1 MIRYF
6 AAHPTAANILM
17 VAIVAIGLATLPGL
31 NKETFPAI
39 ELNRF
44 NVTVAYPGASTADV
58 EEAICTRLEDATDG
72 ISFVDEQSCEARD
85 NLGVL
90 TLTMQEGGDIKQFED
105 DIISAVDAVSDFPS
119 EVEDPVVVKVGRT
132 DQVVDVAITSKGLTA
147 SELKALAEHYR
158 KRLLSISGVPI
169 VDIKGFSTH
178 QLNVLIDAETMLK
191 YRLSIQRVANLIQ
204 SSAVDLPAGTI
215 ESSDKAYQIRFSN
228 ARKTA
233 EELADLVIL
242 STDKGGE
249 ILLGD
254 IARIEDRF
262 DLEEERIEFNGERA
276 AILQI
281 SKNRIDDTLKVFGKV
296 KNFVDKE
303 NEILPDS
310 TSITLSNDRASIVND
325 RLQLLSKNAWQG
337 LILASCVL
345 FLFFTWRYTMWIA
358 LGLPISFLGG
368 LAMMSWL
375 GVSINMISMVGLLM
389 AIGILMDDA
398 IVLSE
403 SIAHEYKKTHNPLES
418 VVVGTQRV
426 IRGVFSSFL
435 TSALLFG
442 SLLMMKGDI
451 GQVLGVLPVVLLSV
465 LTVSLLEAF
474 LVLPHHLK
482 HALEHAH
489 EKKPMRWRVWFEDGF
504 LKLRNGATKLG
515 AFAIRFRYGTVGI
528 AIGMLIISIGMI
540 VTGALKFKAF
550 PDLEGNILEAQI
562 LLAQGTPLTKTETVV
577 KRLLDS
583 LDQTQEEFAD
593 HNDQGLI
600 KNIKVSYNKNTDS
613 AESGTHI
620 ATISVDFLETEFR
633 NTTLREFIPRWREN
647 TGDVPIAISIQ
658 FKEPST
664 GPAGRA
670 IDIRLMGDD
679 LDDLSAASWA
689 LQNWLSGYNGVYNL
703 TDNLRPGK
711 PQFTF
716 TLKPGALTSGVSAQ
730 DIASQLRAAYQGV
743 KVDDIFQGRE
753 AYEIQVKM
761 DSQKPTA
768 LADFDNFMII
778 TDQGEAIP
786 LVSLVLVEEKREY
799 ARIGHINR
807 NRVINIYGDIDSV
820 KANTSEVISD
830 LQARFLP
837 ELKQRFPGVS
847 MSLEGEVA
855 SGKET
860 NGSILTGFVLALLG
874 VYLLLSLQFK
884 NYREPLLVMINIPL
898 ALIGVIWGH
907 ILMGQD
913 FTMPSMIGFVSLAG
927 IVVNDSILLV
937 EFVKYRSAEGMSL
950 HEAATQ
956 AVHDRFR
963 AVFMTSTTTVA
974 GMMPLLFETSL
985 QAQILVPLVTSVVFG
1000 MMSATLLV
1008 LLVLPALY
1016 GIMEDIGFVD
1026 ISKRGLDK
1034 SLVID

>member
-6 AAHPTAANILM
+6 ASHPTAANILM
-17 VAIVAIGLATLPGL
+17 IAIVAVGLATLPGL
-31 NKETFPAI
+31 NKETFPAL

-44 NVTVAYPGASTADV
+44 NVTAAYPGASTADV

-90 TLTMQEGGDIKQFED
+90 TLVMQEGGDIKQFED
-105 DIISAVDAVSDFPS
+105 DIISAVDAIGDFPS
-119 EVEDPVVVKVGRT
+119 EVEDPTIVKVGRT
-132 DQVVDVAITSKGLTA
+132 DRVVDVAITSKELTA

-158 KRLLSISGVPI
+158 KKLLSIPGVPI
-169 VDIKGFSTH
+169 VDVEGFSTH
-178 QLNVLIDAETMLK
+178 QLNVMISPETMLK
-191 YRLSIQRVANLIQ
+191 YRLNVQSVANLIQ
-204 SSAVDLPAGTI
+204 SQAVDLPAGTI

-233 EELADLVIL
+233 EDLADLVIL
-242 STDKGGE
+242 NTDKGGE
-249 ILLGD
+249 IRLGD

-276 AILQI
+276 AILQV
-281 SKNRIDDTLKVFGKV
+281 SKNRIDDTLKVFAKV
-296 KNFVDKE
+296 KTFVDEE
-303 NEILPDS
+303 NEILPES
-310 TSITLSNDRASIVND
+310 TKIILSNDRATIVSD

-337 LILASCVL
+337 LILASLVL
-345 FLFFTWRYTMWIA
+345 FLFFTWRYTLWIA

-375 GVSINMISMVGLLM
+375 GVSINMISMVALLM

-403 SIAHEYKKTHNPLES
+403 SISHEYKKTHNPIES
-418 VVVGTQRV
+418 VIVGTQRV

-465 LTVSLLEAF
+465 LTISLIEAF

-482 HALEHAH
+482 HALEHGH
-489 EKKPMRWRVWFEDGF
+489 DKEPMRWRVWFEAGF
-504 LKLRNGATKLG
+504 QTLRNGATKLG
-515 AFAIRFRYGTVGI
+515 GLAIRFRYGTVGF
-528 AIGMLIISIGMI
+528 AIGMLIISIGMM

-550 PDLEGNILEAQI
+550 PDLEGNILEARI
-562 LLAQGTPLTKTETVV
+562 LLAQGTPLAKTESVV
-577 KRLLDS
+577 ERLLNS
-583 LDQTQEEFAD
+583 LDQTQQEFAD
-593 HNDQGLI
+593 QNDQNLI
-600 KNIKVSYNKNTDS
+600 KNIKVTYNQNADS

-633 NTTLREFIPRWREN
+633 NTTLREFIPRWRLN
-647 TGDVPIAISIQ
+647 TGDIPIAISLQ
-658 FKEPST
+658 FKEPTT

-670 IDIRLMGDD
+670 IDIRLIGEN
-679 LDDLSAASWA
+679 LDTMSAASWE
-689 LQNWLSGYNGVYNL
+689 LQNWLSGYDGVYNL

-716 TLKPGALTSGVSAQ
+716 TLKPGALSAGISAQ
-730 DIASQLRAAYQGV
+730 DVASQLRAAYQGI

-761 DSQKPTA
+761 DSTKPSA
-768 LADFDNFMII
+768 LSDFDNFMII

-786 LVSLVLVEEKREY
+786 LVSLVIIEEKREY
-799 ARIGHINR
+799 ARIGHIDR

-820 KANTSEVISD
+820 KANTSEVLND

-837 ELKQRFPGVS
+837 GFKERFPEIS
-847 MSLEGEVA
+847 LSLEGEVA

-860 NGSILTGFVLALLG
+860 NSSILIGFVLALLG

-884 NYREPLLVMINIPL
+884 NYREPLMVMINIPL

-950 HEAATQ
+950 HDAATQ

-963 AVFMTSTTTVA
+963 AVFMTSVTTVA
-974 GMMPLLFETSL
+974 GMMPLLFESSL
-985 QAQILVPLVTSVVFG
+985 QAQILIPLVTSVVFG

-1016 GIMEDIGFVD
+1016 GIMEDIGFVEIAEKEPD
-1026 ISKRGLDK
+1026 ETLMTT
-1034 SLVID
+1034 

>member
-6 AAHPTAANILM
+6 ASHPTAANILM
-17 VAIVAIGLATLPGL
+17 IAIIAVGLATLPGL
-31 NKETFPAI
+31 NKETFPAL
-39 ELNRF
+39 ELNSF
-44 NVTVAYPGASTADV
+44 NVTAAYPGASTADV

-90 TLTMQEGGDIKQFED
+90 TLTMQEGGDVKQFED
-105 DIISAVDAVSDFPS
+105 DIIAAVDAISDFPD
-119 EVEDPVVVKVGRT
+119 EVEDPTVVKVGRT
-132 DQVVDVAITSKGLTA
+132 DPVVDVAITSEGLTA

-158 KRLLSISGVPI
+158 KRLLSIPDIPI
-169 VDIKGFSTH
+169 VDVMGFSTH
-178 QLNVLIDAETMLK
+178 QLNVLVDSETMLK
-191 YRLSIQRVANLIQ
+191 YRLSIQSIANLIQ
-204 SSAVDLPAGTI
+204 TQAVDLPAGTI
-215 ESSDKAYQIRFSN
+215 ESVDKAYQIRFSN
-228 ARKTA
+228 ARKTV

-242 STDKGGE
+242 NTDLGGE
-249 ILLGD
+249 IRLGD

-276 AILQI
+276 AILQV
-281 SKNRIDDTLKVFGKV
+281 SKNRIDDTLKVFASV
-296 KNFVDKE
+296 KAFVDDE
-303 NEILPDS
+303 NEILPES
-310 TSITLSNDRASIVND
+310 TKIILSNDRATIVSD

-337 LILASCVL
+337 LILASLVL
-345 FLFFTWRYTMWIA
+345 FLFFTWRYTLWIA
-358 LGLPISFLGG
+358 LGLPVSFLGG
-368 LAMMSWL
+368 LAMMSWM
-375 GVSINMISMVGLLM
+375 GVSINMISMVALLM

-403 SIAHEYKKTHNPLES
+403 SIAHEYKKSHDPLEA
-418 VVVGTQRV
+418 VIVGTERV

-489 EKKPMRWRVWFEDGF
+489 EKEPMRWRVWFEAGF

-515 AFAIRFRYGTVGI
+515 ALAIRFRYGTVGI
-528 AIGMLIISIGMI
+528 AIGMLIISIGMMI
-540 VTGALKFKAF
+540 TGTLKFKAF
-550 PDLEGNILEAQI
+550 PDLEGNILEARI
-562 LLAQGTPLTKTETVV
+562 LLAQGTPLAKTESVV
-577 KRLLDS
+577 QQLMTS
-583 LDQTQEEFAD
+583 LEKTQSEFPQD
-593 HNDQGLI
+593 NGQSLV
-600 KNIKVSYNKNTDS
+600 KNIKVTYNSNADS
-613 AESGTHI
+613 SESGTHI
-620 ATISVDFLETEFR
+620 ATLSVDFLETEFR

-647 TGDVPIAISIQ
+647 TGEVPIAINLQ

-670 IDIRLMGDD
+670 IDIRLIGED
-679 LDDLSAASWA
+679 LDMMSEASWA
-689 LQNWLSGYNGVYNL
+689 LQNWLSGYEGVYNL

-716 TLKPGALTSGVSAQ
+716 TLKPGALGAGISAQ
-730 DIASQLRAAYQGV
+730 DVASQLRAAYEGV

-761 DSQKPTA
+761 DNHKPTA

-778 TDQGEAIP
+778 TSKGDAIP
-786 LVSLVLVEEKREY
+786 LVSLVHIEEKREY

-807 NRVINIYGDIDSV
+807 NRVINVYGDIDSV
-820 KANTSEVISD
+820 VANTSEVMAD

-837 ELKQRFPGVS
+837 EFKTRFPGITL
-847 MSLEGEVA
+847 SLEGEVA
-855 SGKET
+855 SGNET
-860 NGSILTGFVLALLG
+860 NSSILVGFVLALLG

-963 AVFMTSTTTVA
+963 AVFMTSVTTVA

-1016 GIMEDIGFVD
+1016 GIMEDIGFVE
-1026 ISKRGLDK
+1026 ISETEPDA
-1034 SLVID
+1034 SLMIA